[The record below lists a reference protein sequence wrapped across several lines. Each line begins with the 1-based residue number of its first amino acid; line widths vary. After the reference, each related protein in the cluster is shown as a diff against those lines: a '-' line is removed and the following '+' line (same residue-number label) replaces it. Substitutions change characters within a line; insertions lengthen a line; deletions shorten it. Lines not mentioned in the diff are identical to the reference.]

1 MSKVFSI
8 RQLLSWALAV
18 GMVFLIGCQ
27 KESNSDSFQ
36 PKAIIDLGAL
46 VTEDLAFRVWGA
58 DNLAANGIDRRNVF
72 DLVKNDLDIDD
83 GQSITTVNSF
93 YTLANHGGPH
103 VDAPVHVDLG
113 PGLDGY
119 GVETFVGPLK
129 VFDVREYPT
138 GRTVPKDVFVG
149 KGIRPGD
156 IVLIY
161 TGWQPPGDGF
171 DVITLT
177 LDAAEYL
184 AEIPVGAFGTD
195 ALSVYD
201 ADFPP
206 PENPD
211 PHVRAIPIHHTFLSR
226 QIPIYEQ
233 LFNVDQTLGHDRMY
247 FVGAPLNIKDG
258 DGMIVRPLV
267 FVY

>member
-1 MSKVFSI
+1 MSKLVLT
-8 RQLLSWALAV
+8 RQLPAWMIAI
-18 GMVFLIGCQ
+18 GMVVLIGCQ
-27 KESNSDSFQ
+27 KESNSNGFQ
-36 PKAIIDLGAL
+36 PNAIIDLGAL

-72 DLVKNDLDIDD
+72 DLVKNDLDIAD
-83 GQSITTVNSF
+83 GRSITIVNSF
-93 YTLANHGGPH
+93 YTLANHGCPH

-113 PGLDGY
+113 RGLDGY
-119 GVETFVGPLK
+119 GAEAFIGPLK
-129 VFDVREYPT
+129 VFDVREYST
-138 GRTVPKDVFVG
+138 GRTVPKDAFAG
-149 KGIRPGD
+149 KGIRPRD

-177 LDAAEYL
+177 LEAAEYL
-184 AEIPVGAFGTD
+184 AEISVGAFGTD

-206 PENPD
+206 PEHPD
-211 PHVRAIPIHHTFLSR
+211 PHVRAIPIHHAFLSR

-233 LFNVDQTLGHDRMY
+233 LFNVDQTLEHDRMY

-258 DGMIVRPLV
+258 DGKMVRPLV